1 MNRKQ
6 RRQAEKQKNSNTIGT
21 IKPPFVSGKDQVR
34 REIDR
39 QIDTEIDRIRTEAA
53 NRSLNL
59 IMGAMILVLTADG
72 NNVKEVEHLIHRIV
86 DKMEGVMGNG
96 ITFEE
101 LMHTC
106 SQKGFAIGDMDY
118 NKVKKT
124 ADEVMTLIEKYEGMK
139 DMSTRTDCY
148 SLFAQGETDCS
159 VVANKVG
166 CSKKSAEGYKTAWN
180 KEQKKLKKVADM
192 TADELAERLFGEDE
206 VQEIAATRETE
217 ELKESV
223 KETVN
228 KALIVEDHIAEVGK
242 KVEEKIQEEVKE
254 MKKGLRKVVKVIA
267 IEGEFATYQPVDAGK
282 GWSIE
287 IEGQV
292 FVLSRTQMDTLAE
305 ELKQVAEENV

>member
-1 MNRKQ
+1 MNRRQ
-6 RRQAEKQKNSNTIGT
+6 RRQAEKQNKSNMTDT
-21 IKPPFVSGKDQVR
+21 IKPPFVSGRDQVR

-39 QIDTEIDRIRTEAA
+39 QIDAEMDRIRTEAA

-59 IMGAMILVLTADG
+59 IMGAMILVLLEADST
-72 NNVKEVEHLIHRIV
+72 VKEIEHLIHSIV

-101 LMHTC
+101 LMYTC
-106 SQKGFAIGDMDY
+106 NKKGFAIGDMDY

-124 ADEVMTLIEKYEGMK
+124 ADEVMSLIEKYEGMK
-139 DMSTRTDCY
+139 EMSTRTDCY
-148 SLFAQGETDCS
+148 ALFSQGEADCS

-180 KEQKKLKKVADM
+180 KEQKKLKKAAEM
-192 TADELAERLFGEDE
+192 TADELAESLFGEDE
-206 VQEIAATRETE
+206 VQEITAEQATE
-217 ELKESV
+217 ELKEAV
-223 KETVN
+223 KKIVDD
-228 KALIVEDHIAEVGK
+228 ALVVEDHIAEV
-242 KVEEKIQEEVKE
+242 EEKIKEEVKE
-254 MKKGLRKVVKVIA
+254 VKKGLRKVVKVIA

-292 FVLSRTQMDTLAE
+292 IVLSRGQMDTLAE
-305 ELKQVAEENV
+305 ELKQVVNEEV